1 MTHVDK
7 NESNHAQVE
16 LSQVSSPF
24 SGICFPYLYP
34 GMARNRPL
42 HGDFP
47 SQKGLPRTWKKGVNV
62 QVLATLCEE
71 E

>member
-34 GMARNRPL
+34 GMALEIDLFTEISLLRKVYQEPGKR
-42 HGDFP
+42 
-47 SQKGLPRTWKKGVNV
+47 
-62 QVLATLCEE
+62 A
-71 E
+71 

>member
-1 MTHVDK
+1 MTYVDK

-34 GMARNRPL
+34 GMPRNRPL
-42 HGDFP
+42 HRDSLLRKVYQEPG
-47 SQKGLPRTWKKGVNV
+47 KRT
-62 QVLATLCEE
+62 
-71 E
+71 